1 MFLLTRFEF
10 VFILLVMCW
19 PDASPPPSPE
29 DSKAV
34 QAAGKLIKDIT
45 KSFVI
50 NK

>member
-1 MFLLTRFEF
+1 MNVF
-10 VFILLVMCW
+10 VDQI
-19 PDASPPPSPE
+19 SPGHP
-29 DSKAV
+29 KAV

>member
-19 PDASPPPSPE
+19 PDPPLPK